1 MQIIQIER
9 KCKFLRMRLKLRYIF
24 LVKVEPRWGLNQE
37 PLGYGFNPITTT
49 LQRLYVG
56 VIADI
61 LNITIF
67 VTESPPGSRTGAN
80 LCLYSPHW
88 SELLRLVTRVDGPN
102 SPHRHTLH
110 VALLIQSEVAQPC
123 PASPSPARTHAR
135 QQNGTTA
142 RTTHFTLSQQRGHIV
157 LSTRLQEPALVQQFC
172 GT

>member
-1 MQIIQIER
+1 MHWLSSAVGKVGDTWPMVWVWYEFESHNCLKHLYIDINYRMLCRMQIIQIER

-24 LVKVEPRWGLNQE
+24 LVKVEPRWGLNYR
-37 PLGYGFNPITTT
+37 PLGYEFNPITTT
-49 LQRLYVG
+49 LQRLCFG

-67 VTESPPGSRTGAN
+67 ITESPPGSRTGAN

-110 VALLIQSEVAQPC
+110 VALLIQSEAAQPW
-123 PASPSPARTHAR
+123 A
-135 QQNGTTA
+135 
-142 RTTHFTLSQQRGHIV
+142 
-157 LSTRLQEPALVQQFC
+157 
-172 GT
+172 